1 MGQKVNPLG
10 FRLVETRNWK
20 SQWITRRNY
29 VEYLREDIS
38 IREYVEDALSRG
50 AVGDIEIKRSSD
62 KVNIVIWTARPG
74 IVIGRKGQ
82 DIDRLREELQEKTG
96 REIAIDIKEI
106 KTPELNAVLCA
117 KNISEQLLRRV
128 NFRRAM
134 KTSVSQTM
142 AARADGIKVSCSG
155 RLGGAEMCR
164 TEWYKEGR
172 IPLHTI
178 RADIDYACVES
189 KTRYG
194 IIGVKVWIC
203 KGLVRAESGA
213 Q

>member
-1 MGQKVNPLG
+1 MGQKVNPVG
-10 FRLVETRNWK
+10 FRLVGTKNWK
-20 SQWITRRNY
+20 SQWISKKHY
-29 VEYLREDIS
+29 VQYLREDVMIS
-38 IREYVEDALSRG
+38 DHIDKNLGHG
-50 AVGDIEIKRSSD
+50 AVGSIGIQRSGE
-62 KVNIVIWTARPG
+62 KVKVEIWTARPG

-82 DIDRLREELQEKTG
+82 DIDRLKEELQNMTN
-96 REIAIDIKEI
+96 REVSIDIKEI
-106 KTPELNAVLCA
+106 KKPELNAVLSA
-117 KNISEQLLRRV
+117 KNISEQLLKRV

-134 KTSVSQTM
+134 KSAVSFTM
-142 AARADGIKVSCSG
+142 GAGAEGVKVACSG

-172 IPLHTI
+172 IPLHTM

-203 KGLVRAESGA
+203 KSLVRVEEGA
-213 Q
+213 

>member
-1 MGQKVNPLG
+1 MGQKVNPVG
-10 FRLVETRNWK
+10 FRLAGTKNWQ
-20 SQWITRRNY
+20 SQWISRKNY
-29 VEYLREDIS
+29 VKYLSEDVQIAEHIEKNLTHGAIGGIS
-38 IREYVEDALSRG
+38 VQ
-50 AVGDIEIKRSSD
+50 RSSD
-62 KVNIVIWTARPG
+62 KVKIEIWTARPG

-82 DIDRLREELQEKTG
+82 DIERLRDEIQNKIN
-96 REIAIDIKEI
+96 REISIDIKEI
-106 KTPELNAVLCA
+106 KQPELNAALSA
-117 KNISEQLLRRV
+117 KNIAEQLLKRV

-134 KTSVSQTM
+134 KSAVSFTM
-142 AARADGIKVSCSG
+142 GAGAEGVKVACSG

-194 IIGVKVWIC
+194 LIGVKVWIC
-203 KGLVRAESGA
+203 KSLVRVEEGA
-213 Q
+213 